1 MSRDMRRFSVT
12 WSSLIAILLFLV
24 SLSSAQINGVPASV
38 TSIGFGG
45 HFNSAPGVPASV
57 TSLGPN
63 GFGHGI
69 NFRACCF
76 NTGFNHVGQ
85 NPNLF
90 RHHFRG
96 GYAAVYPYYT
106 PAYTPVIVVEQ
117 PASDMS
123 YADDEETAGPTIFDR
138 RGRRERMLAPAQ
150 ETVPEP
156 APAALSQPVDV
167 SDQPATVLIF
177 KDGHRAEIRNYA
189 IVGDT
194 LYDFTSA
201 RHKIALAELDLSATA
216 QENDDRGIDFHVPAR
231 AEATQQ

>member
-1 MSRDMRRFSVT
+1 MSRDMRRFSIT
-12 WSSLIAILLFLV
+12 SFSLIPILLFLV
-24 SLSSAQINGVPASV
+24 SLGSGQINGVPASV

-76 NTGFNHVGQ
+76 NTGFNHVRQ
-85 NPNLF
+85 NPPVF
-90 RHHFRG
+90 HHHFRG
-96 GYAAVYPYYT
+96 GYSAVYPYYT

-117 PASDMS
+117 PTADMS
-123 YADDEETAGPTIFDR
+123 YADDEDAAGPTIFDR
-138 RGRRERMLAPAQ
+138 RGRRERIVAPAQ
-150 ETVPEP
+150 ESAAEP
-156 APAALSQPVDV
+156 APVALSQPVDV

-201 RHKIALAELDLSATA
+201 RHKIALAELDLPATA

-231 AEATQQ
+231 QETTQQ